1 MYNKSKW
8 KGGVLQLQFAKENF
22 LDRYATFLDIFS
34 CVFILKQN
42 KKFHMSLCQILV
54 LVSLQSVV
62 IVTLKFVIMIDTSY
76 WV

>member
-42 KKFHMSLCQILV
+42 KKFHMSLILV
-54 LVSLQSVV
+54 RVSLQSVV
-62 IVTLKFVIMIDTSY
+62 IVTLKFVIMIDTNY
-76 WV
+76 